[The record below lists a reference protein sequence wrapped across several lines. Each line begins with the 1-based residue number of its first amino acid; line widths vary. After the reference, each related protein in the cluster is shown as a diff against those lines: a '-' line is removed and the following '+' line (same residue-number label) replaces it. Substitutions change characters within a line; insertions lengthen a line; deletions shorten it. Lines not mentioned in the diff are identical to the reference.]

1 MINKNYLKLIRS
13 KKKFKDNNFI
23 YNIIAKRIIDSLDLL
38 NISFNEVL
46 ELGTNDEL
54 ISNFVQKKFSDAK
67 ITHVD
72 FFHQY
77 QRKNNHF
84 YYNINEDNIFFKE
97 NYFDLIFSNLF
108 LYLSNDIDKDLKKI
122 FKSLKPNGFLI
133 TTIPNINNIFQLVN
147 CMYETDNYYYNGSY
161 NRHNPTFTI
170 DKLLSSLKKNNF
182 DNPSINSDNIN
193 ISYSEFK
200 KLLYELK
207 SMNLSSCL
215 KDKKQNFENKN
226 YFNMLENIYKKKY
239 YNNGFMLDININIIS
254 AWKK

>member
-1 MINKNYLKLIRS
+1 MI
-13 KKKFKDNNFI
+13 
-23 YNIIAKRIIDSLDLL
+23 
-38 NISFNEVL
+38 
-46 ELGTNDEL
+46 
-54 ISNFVQKKFSDAK
+54 
-67 ITHVD
+67 
-72 FFHQY
+72 
-77 QRKNNHF
+77 
-84 YYNINEDNIFFKE
+84 
-97 NYFDLIFSNLF
+97 
-108 LYLSNDIDKDLKKI
+108 NDIDKDLKKI

-170 DKLLSSLKKNNF
+170 DKLCSLLKKNNF

-207 SMNLSSCL
+207 SMVIFYL

-254 AWKK
+254 AWKNISFL